1 MEAQSKRL
9 WIVTLANIA
18 IPILLLGLS
27 ALPREVSWPLLIL
40 LPIGLALSVAGLR
53 FTKRVVSGASRR
65 VAFVV
70 NGCALALDS
79 LIVLGLAA
87 MFLATPMERF
97 LSFLHTPADHA
108 IQEDNIRESVFRY
121 RLEHAWGNGPFF
133 LSINCEDPSDTFM
146 ARFAAL
152 NKAVKKESNSYVT
165 KEPFELRDR
174 LTDKHGESFFIGR
187 ISWLSTDRVE
197 VTGGMYCGGL
207 CADGGIYRVTKT
219 KNGRWVVDEYKVQWV
234 S

>member
-27 ALPREVSWPLLIL
+27 ALPREISWPLLIL

-70 NGCALALDS
+70 NGCALTLNL
-79 LIVLGLAA
+79 LIVLGLATV
-87 MFLATPMERF
+87 FLAAPMERF
-97 LSFLHTPADHA
+97 LSFLRAPADHA

-121 RLEHAWGNGPFF
+121 RLEHAQGNGPFF
-133 LSINCEDPSDTFM
+133 LSIDGKDPSDTFM

-152 NKAVKKESNSYVT
+152 NKAVKKESNSYVK
-165 KEPFELRDR
+165 KEVLGLRDR
-174 LTDKHGESFFIGR
+174 STDEHGVSFSVGP

-197 VTGGMYCGGL
+197 VTGGTYCGSL
-207 CADGGIYRVTKT
+207 CADGGIYRLTK
-219 KNGRWVVDEYKVQWV
+219 KNGHWMVVEYEEQWV